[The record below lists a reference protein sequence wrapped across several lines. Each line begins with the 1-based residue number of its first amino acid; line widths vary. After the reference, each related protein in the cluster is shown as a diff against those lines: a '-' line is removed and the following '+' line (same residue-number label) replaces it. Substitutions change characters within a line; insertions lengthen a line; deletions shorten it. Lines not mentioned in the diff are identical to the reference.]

1 MEDIILGFSYLFSW
15 KFLSYLESCF
25 KCNKISY
32 YKKIRKYGK
41 YVTSTNPS
49 FVRLYYSNSL
59 EMMMIMMTQDAE
71 MLREQCLTPA
81 SWVTLSQYLVLN
93 FITFGWFIT
102 PINCFRSLT
111 SSVFIWSDN
120 IYNFSDSRHSPTTQ
134 HCFFLF
140 STKYSNFYITDNL
153 YK

>member
-1 MEDIILGFSYLFSW
+1 M
-15 KFLSYLESCF
+15 FLSYMYLMNRASNVT
-25 KCNKISY
+25 KLHVTNIQKIWQSWQ
-32 YKKIRKYGK
+32 I
-41 YVTSTNPS
+41 TSTNPS
-49 FVRLYYSNSL
+49 FVRLYYFKSL
-59 EMMMIMMTQDAE
+59 EMMMMMTQDAE

-134 HCFFLF
+134 HCFFIF
-140 STKYSNFYITDNL
+140 VYSRKYSNFYTTDNL
-153 YK
+153 SI